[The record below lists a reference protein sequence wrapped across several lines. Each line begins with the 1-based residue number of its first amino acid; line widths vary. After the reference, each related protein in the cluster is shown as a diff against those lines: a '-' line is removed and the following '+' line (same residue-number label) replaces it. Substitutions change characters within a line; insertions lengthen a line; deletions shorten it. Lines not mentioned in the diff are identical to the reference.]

1 MLAPALGLLILAGY
15 AFALWWLLRRERA
28 VTFIGLALLCG
39 LSLALRLV
47 LTGGYPWGLF
57 EDEPKFLG
65 CALQAL
71 NTEAFAGES
80 CIHIPYLLTALFEAQ
95 LVPFVGANRWAIR
108 SYSMMTSVLAT
119 PAAFAAA
126 RSMRLRVAPALAV
139 GGLVAVLPWSIFYGR
154 IALGGE
160 LIFHQA
166 LLVAGLAR
174 LIWMLSGAVETL
186 IAGFGLCLLLWD
198 YWAGRAMMA
207 MPPVAAVLATGWRR
221 LWCLAVILIAL
232 IGWYPHLHTGPLD
245 AHVGLS
251 LRGARGAPLAGA
263 FHPGFATAPVETF
276 IARAERALRTL
287 TEPIAEEAV
296 FTMRSVAWH
305 PYALLV
311 LAALGLL
318 SGVRRGLFLLAGFVA
333 GVLPGMLSGTF
344 GISAHRIM
352 MSYLFIALGAGSAVN
367 FPWRWLRRPA
377 AAALFAAAAA
387 WSIPLYFSDRF
398 WPPEW
403 RWNDNAEVTA
413 IAEAVAENPP
423 SRLIF
428 MHQLGFWGFVTSVTS
443 GAEYLSLD
451 NWLPPDR
458 QAVTYLFMSQAELL
472 RPQYEHLFPGRVRPV
487 GRASFLVSFEA
498 ADWSWV
504 RRYGWTYT
512 ARCGDAAASGQVP
525 FLFNAQIGLEN
536 FPCEGAIT
544 YEWRAHW
551 HGPETD
557 MTLYFSGRAAIE
569 ARGLSVNREGFEQ
582 TLAFRMPADTDV
594 SISVTGFPQSALIA
608 LLREVSAGG
617 SRAPG
622 WERFTPLPA
631 GQPLNLGVAAAPD
644 ANPAGIAA
652 PNPADQPPS

>member
-1 MLAPALGLLILAGY
+1 M
-15 AFALWWLLRRERA
+15 ALWWLLRREQPL
-28 VTFIGLALLCG
+28 TFIALALLCG
-39 LSLALRLV
+39 LSLALRVV

-71 NTEAFAGES
+71 DARAFAGES

-95 LVPFVGANRWAIR
+95 LVPLVGANRWAIR

-154 IALGGE
+154 VALGGE

-174 LIWMLSGAVETL
+174 LIWMLGSAVEAL
-186 IAGFGLCLLLWD
+186 IAGGGLCLLLWD

-221 LWCLAVILIAL
+221 LWCLAVIVVAL
-232 IGWYPHLHTGPLD
+232 IGWYPHLRTGPLD

-251 LRGARGAPLAGA
+251 LQGARGAPLAGA
-263 FHPGFATAPVETF
+263 FHPGFATAPLDTF
-276 IARAERALRTL
+276 IARSERTLRTL
-287 TEPIAEEAV
+287 SEPIADEAV

-305 PYALLV
+305 PQALLV
-311 LAALGLL
+311 LAALGVL

-333 GVLPGMLSGTF
+333 GVLPGILSGTF

-367 FPWRWLRRPA
+367 VPWRWLRRPA
-377 AAALFAAAAA
+377 ATILFAAVAA

-398 WPPEW
+398 WPPDW
-403 RWNDNAEVTA
+403 RWNDNAEATA
-413 IAEAVAENPP
+413 LAEALAENPP
-423 SRLIF
+423 ARLIF
-428 MHQLGFWGFVTSVTS
+428 MRQLGFWGFVSSVTS
-443 GAEYLSLD
+443 GAAFLSLD
-451 NWLPPDR
+451 NWLPPDN
-458 QAVTYLFMSQAELL
+458 QAVTYLFTSQADLL

-487 GRASFLVSFEA
+487 GRASFLVSFES

-512 ARCGDAAASGQVP
+512 ARCGDKVAAGQVP
-525 FLFNAQIGLEN
+525 FLFNVQVGLEN
-536 FPCEGAIT
+536 FPCAGPIT

-557 MTLYFSGRAAIE
+557 MTLYFSGAAAVA
-569 ARGLSVNREGFEQ
+569 ARGLSLHQGGFEQ
-582 TLAFRMPADTDV
+582 TLAFRMPADSDV
-594 SISVTGFPQSALIA
+594 SIRVTGLPQSAPIA
-608 LLREVSAGG
+608 ILREISAGG
-617 SRAPG
+617 PRAPG
-622 WERFTPLPA
+622 WESFTPLPA
-631 GQPLNLGVAAAPD
+631 DQPLNPGSAAAQD
-644 ANPAGIAA
+644 
-652 PNPADQPPS
+652 PNPASTADSDPATP